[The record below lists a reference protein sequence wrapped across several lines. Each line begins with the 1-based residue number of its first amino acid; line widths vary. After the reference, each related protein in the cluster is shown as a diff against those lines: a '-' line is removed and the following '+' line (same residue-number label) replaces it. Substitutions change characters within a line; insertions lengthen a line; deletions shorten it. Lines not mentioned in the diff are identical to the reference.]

1 MPAYNSLL
9 LALDGHS
16 NTSRCSPVG
25 AFTLMQPVVRAK
37 SFPNYASKAVC
48 HCSRS
53 PLYLLVEISRVVS
66 LWMYN
71 QHDRWGS
78 KVTLDA
84 RVFVGI
90 HFSVGFFDVDGC
102 VVVGG
107 IAGYLDFSSNF
118 FGGGF

>member
-1 MPAYNSLL
+1 
-9 LALDGHS
+9 
-16 NTSRCSPVG
+16 
-25 AFTLMQPVVRAK
+25 
-37 SFPNYASKAVC
+37 
-48 HCSRS
+48 
-53 PLYLLVEISRVVS
+53 
-66 LWMYN
+66 MYN

-90 HFSVGFFDVDGC
+90 HFSVGFFDVDGI

-107 IAGYLDFSSNF
+107 NAGYLDFASNY